1 MTKCKL
7 CTAWYPAWVVQT
19 RDLGRSLR
27 VRNILTDVELVVI
40 GLKRQSFERVPA
52 ACFQD
57 VAILRTGCQAK
68 QSLQHPVASMN
79 SDGANETKADATISR
94 HNFECERQQLGVVRV
109 LSRHVQSPNIGA
121 HGSALN
127 SGSAPLSLKQASR
140 IRVGYL
146 QRT

>member
-1 MTKCKL
+1 MCS
-7 CTAWYPAWVVQT
+7 AWYSAWVVQT
-19 RDLGRSLR
+19 RDLGRDIR
-27 VRNILTDVELVVI
+27 VKKILTNVELDAI

-52 ACFQD
+52 ACFLD
-57 VAILRTGCQAK
+57 VAILRAGCQAK

-79 SDGANETKADATISR
+79 SDRANETKADATISR

-109 LSRHVQSPNIGA
+109 SSRHVQSPDIGA
-121 HGSALN
+121 HGSALS
-127 SGSAPLSLKQASR
+127 SGSAPLSLKQTSR